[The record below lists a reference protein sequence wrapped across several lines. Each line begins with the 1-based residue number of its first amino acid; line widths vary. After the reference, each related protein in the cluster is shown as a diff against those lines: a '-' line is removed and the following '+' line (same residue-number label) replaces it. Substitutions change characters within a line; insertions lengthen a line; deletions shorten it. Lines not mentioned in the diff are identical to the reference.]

1 MDTEHSLSITGEVRS
16 PRGFSREALAALP
29 GQVIDVSTRIPGRE
43 GRGVELS
50 ARLAAVGVLPI
61 ATHVTLS
68 ADGGAFHAS
77 VPLATVAEAIVIYG
91 LGDEPL
97 PKSAGGPLRFFIP
110 DVARWAN
117 EGVDHCANVKRLEL
131 ITLTA
136 GPGAD
141 TPPSTRRSE
150 PVAGRRGGAQ
160 TQNCALL

>member
-1 MDTEHSLSITGEVRS
+1 MDTDLSLSIAGEVRA
-16 PRGFSREALAALP
+16 PRAFSREDLAALP
-29 GQVIDVSTRIPGRE
+29 GQIPDVSTRLPGRE

-50 ARLAAVGVLPI
+50 ALLAAVGVLPL
-61 ATHVTLS
+61 ATHVTVS

-77 VPLATVAEAIVIYG
+77 VPLATVAEAIVIHS

-117 EGVDHCANVKRLEL
+117 EGVDHCANVKRLET

-136 GPGAD
+136 GPGED
-141 TPPSTRRSE
+141 TRPSTRRSE
-150 PVAGRRGGAQ
+150 PVALRRGDAQ
-160 TQNCALL
+160 P